1 MWKSSEKLC
10 DNGFEN
16 NFRDFIYSVYFRI
29 SFKTIVSADLKSLLF
44 TSLQGDIP
52 FLCSLFPC
60 QLLTFTWAPTVLVK
74 HSYVSAKSS
83 RILLSCE
90 QTPFRYQ
97 GRCGSHPAR
106 HKITFLPS
114 SWLLLKF
121 SQGISMSNKT
131 TCLWPNTAFRL
142 LFSSLS
148 SNKLILS
155 HLPRPLILETSSSY
169 FSNPFIFKRQLP
181 HSNQRAF
188 PDLSGAPS
196 LPLSTT
202 WLLVLLCW
210 HEGMEHNQTSA
221 VSHPALP
228 LLQCSARLGTA
239 TTYPTAAATIP
250 SCSLQPQ
257 LFHPAN

>member
-16 NFRDFIYSVYFRI
+16 NFRYFIYSVYFRI

-121 SQGISMSNKT
+121 SQCPTKQHVCDPKLPSGSFFL
-131 TCLWPNTAFRL
+131 LWVATN
-142 LFSSLS
+142 
-148 SNKLILS
+148 
-155 HLPRPLILETSSSY
+155 SSY
-169 FSNPFIFKRQLP
+169 
-181 HSNQRAF
+181 HTYH
-188 PDLSGAPS
+188 DL
-196 LPLSTT
+196 
-202 WLLVLLCW
+202 
-210 HEGMEHNQTSA
+210 
-221 VSHPALP
+221 
-228 LLQCSARLGTA
+228 
-239 TTYPTAAATIP
+239 
-250 SCSLQPQ
+250 
-257 LFHPAN
+257 